1 MVYVKKDTEDY
12 RRDNIQKMK
21 AVYTHL
27 LNELFHQ
34 PMEDPQAILAK
45 LEIMQSCV
53 KIWIRL

>member
-1 MVYVKKDTEDY
+1 MVYVKKDVEDY

-34 PMEDPQAILAK
+34 PMGDPQAILDK
-45 LEIMQSCV
+45 LEIMESCV
-53 KIWIRL
+53 KIWVKL